1 LGSFY
6 KVKNFVNNFENFL
19 LAIFNNFRFGVNKED
34 FPNVSRVYDNFG
46 ALEEVVQA
54 MPENQPEW
62 EDRSKP
68 KVEPV
73 EQKEDGEN

>member
-1 LGSFY
+1 M
-6 KVKNFVNNFENFL
+6 
-19 LAIFNNFRFGVNKED
+19 NKED

-54 MPENQPEW
+54 MPENQPDW